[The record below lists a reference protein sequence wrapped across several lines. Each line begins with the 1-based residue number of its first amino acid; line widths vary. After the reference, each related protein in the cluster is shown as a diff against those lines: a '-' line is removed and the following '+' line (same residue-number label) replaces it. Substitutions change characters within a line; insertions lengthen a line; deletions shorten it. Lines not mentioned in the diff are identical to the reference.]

1 MCETGIPYFGPCKQA
16 AMIESNKEF
25 AKQFMTRFKLPTA
38 KWQSFTD
45 ADEACHFIR
54 RLIVTCLWI
63 IYLCLMPSFW
73 FVSRFVLVLCQLAVL
88 NNNQNNS
95 GCR

>member
-1 MCETGIPYFGPCKQA
+1 LKTGIPCFGPSMEA
-16 AMIESNKEF
+16 ARIESSKEF

-54 RLIVTCLWI
+54 R
-63 IYLCLMPSFW
+63 YLFTL
-73 FVSRFVLVLCQLAVL
+73 L
-88 NNNQNNS
+88 
-95 GCR
+95 

>member
-1 MCETGIPYFGPCKQA
+1 MSFFERQRSWWHEVCSICNPSGSYYVQPGIPCFGPRMEA
-16 AMIESNKEF
+16 ARIESSKEF

-54 RLIVTCLWI
+54 RLA
-63 IYLCLMPSFW
+63 S
-73 FVSRFVLVLCQLAVL
+73 
-88 NNNQNNS
+88 
-95 GCR
+95 